1 MQKSLLALASLF
13 LVGCTT
19 APVATSVESVVVIKP
34 VQEVVEPE
42 LKTSIFTYY
51 VDPVHHSQAVSIV
64 RGNFVWSNNCLYLI
78 GSNRKFTTAMFPEFP
93 KGIVKWDEVTKTLN
107 LNGRVF
113 KMGDYIKTNGAYL
126 PYHPNTPGG
135 AEFEK
140 QGDKKCLTPYVA
152 LIGTFFD

>member
-19 APVATSVESVVVIKP
+19 APVATSLESVAVIKP

-51 VDPVHHSQAVSIV
+51 VDPVHQSQAAAIV
-64 RGNFVWSNNCLYLI
+64 RGNFVWRDHCLYLI
-78 GSNRKFTTAMFPEFP
+78 GSDRKFTTAMFPEFP
-93 KGIVKWDEVTKTLN
+93 KGIVKWDEATKTLN

-113 KMGDYIKTNGAYL
+113 KMGDYIKTNGAYWS
-126 PYHPNTPGG
+126 YISNTPGG
-135 AEFEK
+135 AEYEK
-140 QGDKKCLTPYVA
+140 QGDKKCLTPTVA
-152 LIGTFFD
+152 FIGTFFD